1 MVAVDTSCIL
11 YNFSFRTNNNQIVF
25 LSKYFISGDELAWI
39 EPPLKITSI
48 SIEGCIRS
56 IESSESF
63 GPDAITIILI
73 AKAYIIISYACTSNA
88 FVDVSSAYK
97 LY

>member
-1 MVAVDTSCIL
+1 M
-11 YNFSFRTNNNQIVF
+11 
-25 LSKYFISGDELAWI
+25 DES
-39 EPPLKITSI
+39 PLKTTSI

-56 IESSESF
+56 IELSESF

-73 AKAYIIISYACTSNA
+73 AEAYIIVSYTCTSNA
-88 FVDVSSAYK
+88 FVTVSCAYK